1 MEYVVR
7 APGSCGELVQGRV
20 NGKDILVTCPINRF
34 STAIAHIPPQMKHV
48 PLPRKARTA
57 LDLTLDYLQEEEKF
71 SVALSSSLP
80 EGKGMA
86 SSSADIAAV
95 CMATALACGREL
107 TQAELMRIALT
118 IEPSDAVFYP
128 GIVMMDYLQGS
139 FVTELGEIPPAVISV
154 FDQGGY
160 IDTVAFNARVDLR
173 AIRERQSRQIS
184 DALDRVTRGLIDRDW
199 RLIGEGATMSA
210 FANQDII
217 YRRYLDD
224 LAAIVRET
232 NAYGVVVAHS
242 GTVCGLISAPET
254 AMEIKCKVR
263 ERCGREVAYFDTVE
277 LYNGGIDIKV
287 RDKHQSSI
295 CSWR

>member
-20 NGKDILVTCPINRF
+20 DGKDILVTCPINRF
-34 STAIAHIPPQMKHV
+34 STAIAHIPPRSRHV

-57 LDLTLDYLQEEEKF
+57 VDLTLDYLQDERPF
-71 SVALSSSLP
+71 SLVLTSSLP

-139 FVTELGEIPPAVISV
+139 FITELGEIPPAVISV
-154 FDQGGY
+154 FDEGGY
-160 IDTVAFNARVDLR
+160 IDTVAFNERMDLR
-173 AIRERQSRQIS
+173 AIRERQSRQINE
-184 DALDRVTRGLIDRDW
+184 ALDRVVRGLRSNDW
-199 RLIGEGATMSA
+199 SLIGEGATMSA

-224 LAAIVRET
+224 LAAIARDT
-232 NAYGVVVAHS
+232 KAYGLVVAHS
-242 GTVCGLISAPET
+242 GTVCGLISAPECAT
-254 AMEIKCKVR
+254 EIRCKVR
-263 ERCGREVAYFDTVE
+263 ERCGHEISYFDTVE

-287 RDKHQSSI
+287 RDND
-295 CSWR
+295 